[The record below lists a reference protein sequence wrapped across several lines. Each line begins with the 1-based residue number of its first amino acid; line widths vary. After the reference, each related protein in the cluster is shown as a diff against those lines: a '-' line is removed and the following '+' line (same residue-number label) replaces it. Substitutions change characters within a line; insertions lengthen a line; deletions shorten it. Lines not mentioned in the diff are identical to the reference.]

1 MADIV
6 DKVLNKDKNYNNAVS
21 FVTSKQIKIDIL
33 KNKKINLLVEYTQLN
48 LTSKISITSI
58 PLTKLSNFIAST
70 ILNSHVPNKPVKSLD
85 PSDGNFNND
94 EHKQLM
100 EEEEA
105 LTEKFKELQKRR
117 SDIKLVSER
126 VANNLIILINKY
138 ERAISPIKDDKRDT
152 MYISAEFKAF
162 DNKAKKIKTSYA
174 NYLKHLQSRID
185 EVFLTVFYK
194 YLIILM
200 FMYFYSVIKKTT

>member
-1 MADIV
+1 
-6 DKVLNKDKNYNNAVS
+6 
-21 FVTSKQIKIDIL
+21 
-33 KNKKINLLVEYTQLN
+33 
-48 LTSKISITSI
+48 
-58 PLTKLSNFIAST
+58 
-70 ILNSHVPNKPVKSLD
+70 
-85 PSDGNFNND
+85 
-94 EHKQLM
+94 M

-152 MYISAEFKAF
+152 MYIPAEFKAF

-194 YLIILM
+194 YLLILM
-200 FMYFYSVIKKTT
+200 FMYLYSVIKKTT